1 MRKDPGSIRLARIE
15 AVEHRIMLSVQPAA
29 ETVADFFVDYSIGQL
44 DQALETSLA
53 DAHGLTGLIAA
64 RNDYGLDG
72 AGQTVV
78 IIDTGVAY
86 DHLALGGG
94 FGANYR
100 VVGGFDF
107 TNRHDTDPYD
117 DGPMGSHGTHVA
129 GIIASSDS
137 HNTGVAPS
145 VDIVAL
151 RVFDDQGY
159 GELEWVEEALSWVH
173 QNIDTFENPITTV
186 NLSLGVVYNADGVP
200 SWATFEDELAQL
212 ENDGLFISVAA
223 GNKFTSYNAAGLSYP
238 AVSEHVVP
246 VASLDNDGSMSFY
259 SQRNSRVIA
268 APGRSITSTVPDYL
282 GNDNGIDD
290 DFATYSGTSMA
301 APYVAGASILIRQ
314 AYEFVGVGNVTQA
327 TIYDLMCSTADTVY
341 DPVTKASYFSLNI
354 DRALDTIMPDDDFGS
369 TWSSAYGLGSIT
381 DTLSVEGTVGRL
393 DDADWFSFTAA
404 ADGIVTF
411 SADTTDAL
419 EVDW

>member
-1 MRKDPGSIRLARIE
+1 MCAMRKDPGSIRLARFE
-15 AVEHRIMLSVQPAA
+15 PFEHRIMLSVQSAA
-29 ETVADFFVDYSIGQL
+29 QSIPDFFVDYSVVNSTEQFNPT
-44 DQALETSLA
+44 LETSLA
-53 DAHGLTGLIAA
+53 DAHSQTGLIAA

-72 AGQTVV
+72 TGQTVV

-94 FGANYR
+94 FGADYR

-107 TNRHDTDPYD
+107 TGEHDTDPYD

-137 HNTGVAPS
+137 RNTGVAPG

-186 NLSLGVVYNADGVP
+186 NLSLGVVNNSHGVP

-212 ENDGLFISVAA
+212 ENDGIFISVAA
-223 GNKFTSYNAAGLSYP
+223 GNKFTSYNATGLSYP

-259 SQRNSRVIA
+259 SQRSSRVIA

-314 AYEFVGVGNVTQA
+314 AYEFVGVENVTQE
-327 TIYDLMCSTADTVY
+327 TIYDLMCSTA
-341 DPVTKASYFSLNI
+341 
-354 DRALDTIMPDDDFGS
+354 
-369 TWSSAYGLGSIT
+369 
-381 DTLSVEGTVGRL
+381 
-393 DDADWFSFTAA
+393 
-404 ADGIVTF
+404 
-411 SADTTDAL
+411 
-419 EVDW
+419 